1 MTTQALAEVRQTV
14 LGWLRNDSSASAPM
28 TPKRA
33 ATVRREASG
42 SDAPRETVNE
52 GTLNLLLLAMFSSAT
67 RMDSFGN
74 FR

>member
-14 LGWLRNDSSASAPM
+14 LGWLRSEP
-28 TPKRA
+28 A
-33 ATVRREASG
+33 ATVSVTNAHTPVKTASAD
-42 SDAPRETVNE
+42 SAPRKAVSD
-52 GTLNLLLLAMFSSAT
+52 GTLNMLLLAMFSSAS